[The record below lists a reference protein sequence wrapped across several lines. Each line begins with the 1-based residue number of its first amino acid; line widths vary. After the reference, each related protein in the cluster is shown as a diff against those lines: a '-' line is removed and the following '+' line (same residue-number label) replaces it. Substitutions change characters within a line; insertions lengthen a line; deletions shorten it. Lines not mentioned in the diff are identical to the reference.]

1 MILAKLPRHV
11 AKRFQQLR
19 NGWILLLYAFFRT
32 RQSDLQESGAQRAL
46 ASDERGAAS
55 RATLLPVVAR
65 EQHSFVR
72 DPVDVGSAVSHHSH
86 VVRAQVEPADIVSE
100 DHKNVRLLRR
110 LCVGGGRVPENSAGH
125 RRNSNPGDS
134 CVHMEFPLAF
144 RFARTSSPSRSSWLL
159 AKLRSTPN
167 CRHLSLRLCRGKH
180 CIYRRSSSPP
190 RLFLDA
196 ARRIGYFQY
205 P

>member
-100 DHKNVRLLRR
+100 NHKNVRLLRR

-144 RFARTSSPSRSSWLL
+144 RFARTTEAKVISPGVW
-159 AKLRSTPN
+159 
-167 CRHLSLRLCRGKH
+167 LSL
-180 CIYRRSSSPP
+180 
-190 RLFLDA
+190 A
-196 ARRIGYFQY
+196 ASARDVAGAILIGAQKLAAPIDKLLHARFR
-205 P
+205 